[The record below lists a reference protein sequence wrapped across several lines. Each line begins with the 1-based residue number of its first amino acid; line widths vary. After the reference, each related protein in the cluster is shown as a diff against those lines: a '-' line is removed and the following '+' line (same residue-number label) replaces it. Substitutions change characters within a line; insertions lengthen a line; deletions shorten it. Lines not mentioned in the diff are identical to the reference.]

1 MANMPGIRKA
11 LLDAAYDTAVT
22 TGWQRARMADVAA
35 LAGVS
40 RQTLY
45 DQFGGRD
52 GLAQHLALR
61 ETSKFL
67 DGVERAMDGH
77 PGDVVAAIEAATAY
91 ALRAARDNPLV
102 RAILT
107 ESGEAGDAGLLP
119 YMTTR
124 AEPLLTAAKGRLT
137 AYFAQHWPS
146 IDEQH
151 ADEVGEVVVRLTL
164 SYIVLPGTKP
174 AQAAKRI
181 AQVAS
186 HVLDVRKVP
195 T

>member
-1 MANMPGIRKA
+1 MARMPGIRKA

-35 LAGVS
+35 AAGVS

-61 ETSKFL
+61 ETARFL

-77 PGDVVAAIEAATAY
+77 PDDVVAAVEAAAAY

-102 RAILT
+102 RSILT
-107 ESGEAGDAGLLP
+107 EDGDAGLLP

-124 AEPLLTAAKGRLT
+124 AEPLLTAAKARLT
-137 AYFAQHWPS
+137 HYFAEHWPD
-146 IDEQH
+146 IDTGH
-151 ADEVGEVVVRLTL
+151 ADEVGEVVVRLAL

-174 AQAAKRI
+174 AHAARRI
-181 AQVAS
+181 AAVAE
-186 HVLDVRKVP
+186 HVLARKV
-195 T
+195 TS

>member
-1 MANMPGIRKA
+1 MARMPGIRKA
-11 LLDAAYDTAVT
+11 LLDAAYDVAVT

-35 LAGVS
+35 AAGVS

-52 GLAQHLALR
+52 GLAQALALR
-61 ETSKFL
+61 ETQWFL
-67 DGVERAMDGH
+67 GGVERAMDAH
-77 PGDVVAAIEAATAY
+77 AGDVVSAVEAATGW

-102 RAILT
+102 RSILM
-107 ESGEAGDAGLLP
+107 EDGDAGLLP

-137 AYFAQHWPS
+137 AYFAQHWPD

-151 ADEVGEVVVRLTL
+151 ADEVGEVVVRLAL